1 MKYLFLILI
10 SFNVMAADADSN
22 FYNLC
27 KTTLQNNSKALPVC
41 ETIYQKFFVKNN
53 KSDIV
58 NIQPSDVG
66 APASPIDSKVQFFIF
81 NDPNFVSGMAY
92 CYFVYRNWITPNS
105 TSPDALAMSAS
116 GFSILN
122 EEIAPYQ
129 KWLIS
134 SSEGKKC
141 KATVEKEAEVSVAN
155 LENALKGKVALI
167 GLNPYALIT
176 SPEDITSDSVMK
188 EMTLTLNHER
198 IHAFQVACPE
208 FEKWSIKEWEK
219 LPFATKNVYIKKYPS
234 YTWSIPKV
242 AGREYIAFLYE
253 NAPGSVGEHI
263 SKCKF

>member
-1 MKYLFLILI
+1 MGIVKG
-10 SFNVMAADADSN
+10 ADADSN

-27 KTTLQNNSKALPVC
+27 KMTLKNNPKAMPIC
-41 ETIYQKFFVKNN
+41 ENIYQKFFVKNN
-53 KSDIV
+53 TSDIV
-58 NIQPSDVG
+58 NITPADIG
-66 APASPIDSKVQFFIF
+66 AAASAIDSKVQFFIF

-92 CYFVYRNWITPNS
+92 CYFVYRNWISVNNV
-105 TSPDALAMSAS
+105 SPDAMATSAS

-129 KWLIS
+129 KWLVA

-141 KATVEKEAEVSVAN
+141 KETVEKMAEVSVAN
-155 LENALKGKVALI
+155 LEKALKGKVALI
-167 GLNPYALIT
+167 GLNPYALIHT
-176 SPEDITSDSVMK
+176 PDITSESVMK

-219 LPFATKNVYIKKYPS
+219 LSFDTKKTYIKKYPS

-242 AGREYIAFLYE
+242 AGREYIAFLFE
-253 NAPGSVGEHI
+253 NSPASATEHI

>member
-1 MKYLFLILI
+1 
-10 SFNVMAADADSN
+10 MASDGDSH
-22 FYNLC
+22 FFNLC
-27 KTTLQNNSKALPVC
+27 KNTLKNNAKALPVC

-53 KSDIV
+53 TSDIV
-58 NIQPSDVG
+58 NIAPSDVG
-66 APASPIDSKVQFFIF
+66 AQASAIDSKVQFFIF

-92 CYFVYRNWITPNS
+92 CYFGYRNWITIKD
-105 TSPDALAMSAS
+105 TSPDQMGMSAS

-129 KWLIS
+129 KWLMS
-134 SSEGKKC
+134 SLEGKKC
-141 KATVEKEAEVSVAN
+141 KAIVEKESEVSVAN

-167 GLNPYALIT
+167 GLNPYALIH
-176 SPEDITSDSVMK
+176 SPNITSESVMK
-188 EMTLTLNHER
+188 EMLLTLNHER

-219 LPFATKNVYIKKYPS
+219 LPFATKNSYIKKYPS

-253 NAPGSVGEHI
+253 NAPEKVGEHI
-263 SKCKF
+263 SKCKI